1 MAGHT
6 YRYSVSKNFAVIA
19 ADTVQELHA
28 QLVEF
33 NSNPNMAAELAAFE
47 AVSSGQAPTVQQA
60 AQNVAAVM
68 PVQQPAQPAAPAP
81 AVNAGSGPETVSK
94 YGATW
99 TINHPDAPTCPDG
112 TTAVLKEWTAKSSG
126 KATKAWKHK
135 GWLDGTQSQLDPV
148 SKEFNQFVAG

>member
-47 AVSSGQAPTVQQA
+47 AVSSGQAPTTQQA
-60 AQNVAAVM
+60 TQNLAAAGV
-68 PVQQPAQPAAPAP
+68 VQQPAAPAP
-81 AVNAGSGPETVSK
+81 AVNAGSGPVEDTK
-94 YGATW
+94 YGAKW
-99 TINHPDAPTCPDG
+99 TIGHPDAPTCPDG
-112 TTAVLKEWTAKSSG
+112 TKAVLKEWTARNTGRES
-126 KATKAWKHK
+126 KAWKHK
-135 GWLDGTQSQLDPV
+135 AWYDGTQSQLDPV
-148 SKEFNQFVAG
+148 SKEFNQWAN